1 MMSLFVILCA
11 VMALVAIFLV
21 VWPLVRPLPAGAK
34 GEVVAPKAA
43 PLAFALSVGL
53 AIGSA
58 VLYGA
63 MNNYPWVDPRLA
75 QAAPADHGGMGA
87 GSMEEAV
94 ATLEA
99 RLAQNPADQQGWRML
114 GRTYLVSG
122 NPLKAANA
130 YQKSISLSAQKDIA
144 LEMDLA
150 EALVLTEDPATQ
162 AKAKAIFDEALAIDP
177 NSQKALWYRGV
188 MATRD
193 GDMETAKTSWSAL
206 IAQDLPP
213 EIHDAVATQLRE
225 LGVDVPAA
233 KGSPTPTMGAMGG
246 MGAAAAQGGVAGAVA
261 PQGRAVHVLVKLDP
275 ALATKVKPGQPLFV
289 SAREPG
295 VPGPPIAALR
305 LTTDQIGQTV
315 VLSDANTMIEGRDLS
330 SIDDVE
336 IVARVA
342 FAGTPAIAS
351 GDLLGTAL
359 QKKGGSD
366 SVEVLISQVQ
376 P

>member
-21 VWPLVRPLPAGAK
+21 VWPLLRPLPAGAK

-53 AIGSA
+53 ALGSA
-58 VLYGA
+58 MLYGA

-75 QAAPADHGGMGA
+75 QAAPAGHGGMEA

-99 RLAQNPADQQGWRML
+99 RLAQNPADQEGWRML

-130 YQKSISLSAQKDIA
+130 YQKAISLSAQKDIA

-162 AKAKAIFDEALAIDP
+162 AKAKAIFDEALAVDP
-177 NSQKALWYRGV
+177 NAQKALWYRGV

-193 GDMETAKTSWSAL
+193 GDMATAKTSWSAL

-213 EIHDAVATQLRE
+213 EIHDVVATQLRE

-233 KGSPTPTMGAMGG
+233 KGSPAPTMGAMG
-246 MGAAAAQGGVAGAVA
+246 AAASAQGGGAGAVA

-330 SIDDVE
+330 SVNDVE

-351 GDLLGTAL
+351 GDLLGTVV
-359 QKKGGSD
+359 QKKGGSEN
-366 SVEVLISQVQ
+366 VEVLISQVQ

>member
-1 MMSLFVILCA
+1 MSLFVILCA

-21 VWPLVRPLPAGAK
+21 VWPLLRPLPAGAK
-34 GEVVAPKAA
+34 GEAVAPKAA
-43 PLAFALSVGL
+43 PLAFALSVGVAL
-53 AIGSA
+53 GSA

-63 MNNYPWVDPRLA
+63 MNNYPWADPRLA
-75 QAAPADHGGMGA
+75 EAAPAGHGGMEGDT
-87 GSMEEAV
+87 MEEAV

-177 NSQKALWYRGV
+177 NAQKALWYRGV
-188 MATRD
+188 MATRE
-193 GDMETAKTSWSAL
+193 GDMATAKTSWSAL

-246 MGAAAAQGGVAGAVA
+246 MGAATQAGGAGAVA

-330 SIDDVE
+330 SINDVE

-351 GDLLGTAL
+351 GDLLGTVV

-366 SVEVLISQVQ
+366 NVEVLISQVQ